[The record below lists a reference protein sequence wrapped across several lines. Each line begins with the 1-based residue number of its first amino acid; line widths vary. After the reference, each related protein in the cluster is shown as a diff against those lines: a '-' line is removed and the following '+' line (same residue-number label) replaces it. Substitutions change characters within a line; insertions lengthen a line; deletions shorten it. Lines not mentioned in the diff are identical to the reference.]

1 MVSEQH
7 TGSYVM
13 QPGKSLG
20 KTQEIA
26 KLLKPVPQWTNI
38 TIRDLLIY
46 IYIYMG
52 ETTYLPIFIIWL
64 PFNTYH
70 LLKDNLDA
78 MSVAVRF
85 PTSELSVT
93 INKGKPHQCNI
104 KKYLNG
110 RRALSMFM

>member
-46 IYIYMG
+46 IYIYG
-52 ETTYLPIFIIWL
+52 R
-64 PFNTYH
+64 NH
-70 LLKDNLDA
+70 LFANFYN
-78 MSVAVRF
+78 MVAFQHISPVER
-85 PTSELSVT
+85 
-93 INKGKPHQCNI
+93 
-104 KKYLNG
+104 
-110 RRALSMFM
+110 